1 MKTTP
6 RSMARSYPWVAA
18 ALFAL
23 GVTLVLELTGMSGPA
38 RWLATGFGAVV
49 VLYTAVGMVRDL
61 LRGHWGVDI
70 LAVTAIGATVLV
82 GEYLAAL
89 VVCLMLTGGEALE
102 DYAAGR
108 AKRSLTALLERA
120 PRVAHRLDGDG
131 GSHDVP
137 LEQVAVGD
145 LLLVRPA
152 EVVPVDGTLM
162 TGTGGAV
169 VEADFDESS
178 LTGESL
184 PVTRRS
190 GDQVLSGVLNGQQ
203 AVVLQASARS
213 ADSQYA
219 RILSLV
225 REASESRAPMVRL
238 ADRYAVPFTLVAY
251 LIGGVAWWASQD
263 PVRFAEVLV
272 VATPCPLLIAAPVAF
287 LGGMS
292 RAAHHGVIVK
302 SGGTI
307 ESLGTVRTAAF
318 DKTGTLT
325 YGRPQLLD
333 IRPAR
338 GPTADTG
345 LDAMEL
351 LRLAASAE
359 QYSVHVLA
367 DSIRSAAQDRGLEL
381 ITSTDAREEATNGV
395 TAVLEGRR
403 VVVGKPAFV
412 RGHTAGLVAA
422 RIGPGESAVYVGV
435 DGVFAGTLILSDRL
449 RANAAATLA
458 ELDRLGVK
466 DRMMLTGDAEA
477 TARHIAA
484 QAGITDIRAELL
496 PEDKVRLVGQARPR
510 PVMMV
515 GDGVNDA
522 PVLAVADV
530 GVAMG
535 ARGSTAAS
543 ESADVVIIRDDISRS
558 AVAVSVGQRT
568 LRVAKES
575 IWAGIALSLVLMV
588 VAAFGVIPAIV
599 GALSQE
605 LVDVVA
611 ITNSLRAMRPGRRE
625 IQDFSALRDDSADAL
640 AGTPAR

>member
-1 MKTTP
+1 M
-6 RSMARSYPWVAA
+6 RFSLVRSYPWVVATLL
-18 ALFAL
+18 ALVA
-23 GVTLVLELTGMSGPA
+23 TLVLESSGATGPA
-38 RWLATGFGAVV
+38 RWLATGFGTAV

-61 LRGHWGVDI
+61 LRGHWGIDI
-70 LAVTAIGATVLV
+70 LAVTAIGATLLV

-108 AKRSLTALLERA
+108 AKRSLTSLLERA
-120 PRVAHRLDGDG
+120 PQVAHRLDPDG
-131 GSHDVP
+131 GTQDVP
-137 LEQVAVGD
+137 LEEVGVGD
-145 LLLVRPA
+145 RLLVRPA
-152 EVVPVDGTLM
+152 EVVPVDGVLIP
-162 TGTGGAV
+162 GGDGAG

-190 GDQVLSGVLNGQQ
+190 GDRVLSGALNGQQ
-203 AVVLQASARS
+203 AVVLQATARP

-251 LIGGVAWWASQD
+251 LIGGIAWWTSQD
-263 PVRFAEVLV
+263 PVRLAEVLV

-292 RAAHHGVIVK
+292 RAAKNGVIVK
-302 SGGTI
+302 SGGVI
-307 ESLGTVRTAAF
+307 ETLGTVRTAAF

-325 YGRPQLLD
+325 YGHPELLEV
-333 IRPAR
+333 RPAR
-338 GPTADTG
+338 TADGGAG
-345 LDAMEL
+345 LSAPEL
-351 LRLAASAE
+351 LRLAGSAE

-367 DSIRSAAQDRGLEL
+367 DSIRSAAEDRGLEL
-381 ITSTDAREEATNGV
+381 ITTSDAREEATNGV
-395 TAVLEGRR
+395 TAVLDGRR
-403 VVVGKPAFV
+403 VIVGKSAYV
-412 RGHTAGLVAA
+412 RDHTTGLVPAELS
-422 RIGPGESAVYVGV
+422 PGESAVYVGV

-449 RANAAATLA
+449 RANAPATLA
-458 ELDRLGVK
+458 ELDRLGVEH
-466 DRMMLTGDAEA
+466 RMMLTGDAEA

-484 QAGITDIRAELL
+484 QAGITDVEAGLL
-496 PEDKVRLVGQARPR
+496 PEDKVRLVRQARPG

-543 ESADVVIIRDDISRS
+543 ETADVVIIRDDISRA
-558 AVAVSVGQRT
+558 AVAVSVGRRT

-575 IWAGIALSLVLMV
+575 IWAGIALSLVLMLI
-588 VAAFGVIPAIV
+588 AATGVIPAIV
-599 GALSQE
+599 GALFQE
-605 LVDVVA
+605 AVDVVA
-611 ITNSLRAMRPGRRE
+611 IANSLRAMRAGRHE
-625 IQDFSALRDDSADAL
+625 IKDFGSLRDDSAE
-640 AGTPAR
+640 ARAEIAVS

>member
-1 MKTTP
+1 MV
-6 RSMARSYPWVAA
+6 RSYPWVAA
-18 ALFAL
+18 TLLALVA
-23 GVTLVLELTGMSGPA
+23 VLVFEISGMTGPA
-38 RWLATGFGAVV
+38 RWLATGFGAAV
-49 VLYTAVGMVRDL
+49 VLYTAGGMVRDL

-70 LAVTAIGATVLV
+70 LAVTAIGATLLV

-108 AKRSLTALLERA
+108 AKRSLTTLLERA
-120 PRVAHRLDGDG
+120 PQVAHRLDAEG
-131 GSHDVP
+131 GTRDVP
-137 LEQVAVGD
+137 LGQVAVGD
-145 LLLVRPA
+145 RLLVRPA
-152 EVVPVDGTLM
+152 EVVPVDGALVA
-162 TGTGGAV
+162 GADGAD

-190 GDQVLSGVLNGQQ
+190 GDQVLSGALNGQR
-203 AVVLQASARS
+203 AVVLVATARPE
-213 ADSQYA
+213 DSQYA

-225 REASESRAPMVRL
+225 REASASRAPMVRL

-251 LIGGVAWWASQD
+251 LIGGVAWWLSQD

-292 RAAHHGVIVK
+292 RAAKNGVIVK
-302 SGGTI
+302 SGGII
-307 ESLGTVRTAAF
+307 ESLGSVRTVAF

-325 YGRPQLLD
+325 YGHPELLD
-333 IRPAR
+333 VRPA
-338 GPTADTG
+338 GISGT
-345 LDAMEL
+345 DAGHSAEEL
-351 LRLAASAE
+351 LRLAGSAE

-367 DSIRSAAQDRGLEL
+367 NSIRSAAEDLGLEL
-381 ITSTDAREEATNGV
+381 ITTSDAREEATNGV
-395 TAVLEGRR
+395 TAILDGRR
-403 VVVGKPAFV
+403 VIVGKPAYV
-412 RGHTAGLVAA
+412 GDHTTGVEPAQLS
-422 RIGPGESAVYVGV
+422 PGESAVYVGV

-449 RANAAATLA
+449 RANAPATLA
-458 ELDRLGVK
+458 ELDRLGVEN
-466 DRMMLTGDAEA
+466 RMMLTGDAEA

-484 QAGITDIRAELL
+484 QAGITDVEADLL
-496 PEDKVRLVGQARPR
+496 PEDKVRLVRQARPG

-543 ESADVVIIRDDISRS
+543 ETADVVIIRDDVSR
-558 AVAVSVGQRT
+558 AALAVSVGQRT

-575 IWAGIALSLVLMV
+575 IWAGIALSVLLMV
-588 VAAFGVIPAIV
+588 IAAFGVIPAIV
-599 GALSQE
+599 GALFQE
-605 LVDVVA
+605 VVDVVTIA
-611 ITNSLRAMRPGRRE
+611 NSLRAMRAGRHE
-625 IQDFSALRDDSADAL
+625 VKDFASLRDDSAE
-640 AGTPAR
+640 ARAQLTVS

>member
-1 MKTTP
+1 M
-6 RSMARSYPWVAA
+6 RFWSIVRSYPWLAATLLALVA
-18 ALFAL
+18 
-23 GVTLVLELTGMSGPA
+23 TLVLEFTGMAGPA
-38 RWLATGFGAVV
+38 RWLATGFGAVI

-61 LRGHWGVDI
+61 LRRHWGIDI
-70 LAVTAIGATVLV
+70 LAVTAIGATLLV

-102 DYAAGR
+102 DFAAGR
-108 AKRSLTALLERA
+108 AKRSLTSLLERA
-120 PRVAHRLDGDG
+120 PQVAHRLGPDG
-131 GSHDVP
+131 GAQDVP
-137 LEQVAVGD
+137 MEQVAVGD
-145 LLLVRPA
+145 RLLVRPA
-152 EVVPVDGTLM
+152 EVVPVDGVLVV
-162 TGTGGAV
+162 GADGSDV
-169 VEADFDESS
+169 QADFDESS

-190 GDQVLSGVLNGQQ
+190 GDQVLSGALNGQQ
-203 AVVLQASARS
+203 AVVLEATARPE
-213 ADSQYA
+213 DSQYA

-251 LIGGVAWWASQD
+251 LIGGIAWWLSQD

-292 RAAHHGVIVK
+292 RAAANGVIVK
-302 SGGTI
+302 SGGII
-307 ESLGTVRTAAF
+307 EALGSVRTVAF

-325 YGRPQLLD
+325 YGRPELLEA
-333 IRPAR
+333 RPAR
-338 GPTADTG
+338 IPDGGAG
-345 LDAMEL
+345 LSPEEL
-351 LRLAASAE
+351 LRLAGSAE

-367 DSIRSAAQDRGLEL
+367 DSIRRTAEDRGLGL
-381 ITSTDAREEATNGV
+381 ITASEAREEATNGV
-395 TAVLEGRR
+395 TAVLGGRE
-403 VVVGKPAFV
+403 VIVGKSAYV
-412 RGHTAGLVAA
+412 RAHTTGLELEELN
-422 RIGPGESAVYVGV
+422 PGESAVYVGV
-435 DGVFAGTLILSDRL
+435 DGAFAGALILSDRL
-449 RANAAATLA
+449 RANAPATLA
-458 ELDRLGVK
+458 ELDRLGVGN
-466 DRMMLTGDAEA
+466 RMILTGDAEA

-484 QAGITDIRAELL
+484 QAGITDVEADLL
-496 PEDKVRLVGQARPR
+496 PADKVRVVRQARPG

-543 ESADVVIIRDDISRS
+543 ETADVVIIRDDISRS

-575 IWAGIALSLVLMV
+575 IWAGIVLSLVLMV
-588 VAAFGVIPAIV
+588 IAGFGVIPAIV
-599 GALSQE
+599 GALFQE
-605 LVDVVA
+605 VVDVVA
-611 ITNSLRAMRPGRRE
+611 IANSLRAMRAGRNE
-625 IQDFSALRDDSADAL
+625 LQDFGSLRDDSAE
-640 AGTPAR
+640 ARAQIEVG